1 MGLTINNNK
10 KKKSCGCNFFKFLFI
25 TLYNITVLLSY
36 GSECVIESECY
47 IIYIKIYN
55 SVMHCMIIFFFIYK
69 KFVTFIMK
77 IIKTIHFGFKK
88 KKKKKQYIL
97 SQRRLNYIKIFL
109 YPSYIYFC
117 LIVCLSHYT

>member
-1 MGLTINNNK
+1 MGLTINNNNN
-10 KKKSCGCNFFKFLFI
+10 KKSCSCNFFKFLFI
-25 TLYNITVLLSY
+25 TLHNITVLLSY
-36 GSECVIESECY
+36 GSECVIESEFY

-55 SVMHCMIIFFFIYK
+55 SVMHCMIIFFLIYK

>member
-1 MGLTINNNK
+1 MGLTIN
-10 KKKSCGCNFFKFLFI
+10 KKSCGCNFFKFLFI

-55 SVMHCMIIFFFIYK
+55 SVMHCMIIYLFYK
-69 KFVTFIMK
+69 KFVTFIKK

-88 KKKKKQYIL
+88 EKKKKQYIL